1 MMPLPCL
8 RKPVHRLWP
17 TTYEGSLPALQT
29 INWLRHDVTPIGV
42 AEGLPPAEK
51 LATLQAR
58 CMALYGFARSSAL
71 PAAGGLQQLSQAAC
85 KLLHAMVC
93 LHVPMPRTTTTAQA
107 FCLPRQLQS
116 S

>member
-1 MMPLPCL
+1 M
-8 RKPVHRLWP
+8 
-17 TTYEGSLPALQT
+17 LQT
-29 INWLRHDVTPIGV
+29 INWLRHGVTPIGV

-71 PAAGGLQQLSQAAC
+71 PAAGSLQQLSQVAC

-93 LHVPMPRTTTTAQA
+93 PHVSMPVMTTTA
-107 FCLPRQLQS
+107 
-116 S
+116 